1 MLKWMWLI
9 PLLPLAGFTLVGLLG
24 LMKKANDRLAHTI
37 TITAASLS
45 FLLSVACIWN
55 FSHNLAGY
63 QQLAQEH
70 PEKFSVSVGNPDMAD
85 RFAVTAAEWMPLGDV
100 QLKPWGPTGERWA
113 NLSIGWTFSIDALTC
128 VMLLVVTG
136 IGTLIHIYS
145 VGYMHGERGYWRFF
159 AYLNFFLSMM
169 LTLVLAGNVPVMFV
183 GWEGVGLASY
193 LLIGFYYDRV
203 FDSESGMT
211 CSDAGRKAFI
221 TNRIGDFGFLL
232 GALLILLAFGTWDFA
247 AISNA
252 INAHSA
258 FWYAAPLL
266 TLAGVLL
273 FVGATGK
280 SAQIPLY
287 VWLPDAMAGPT
298 PVSALIHAATMVT
311 AGVYML
317 ARTAALYW
325 HAPDAMFVIAV
336 VGGLTAVFAATM
348 GLAQYDLKKILAYST
363 VSQLGYMF
371 LGVGVG
377 AYAAGVF
384 HLVTHA
390 FFKACLFLGAGSV
403 IARAGHSN
411 DTRLYGG
418 LKQWMPV
425 TRLTFLISTLAIA
438 GFPFLSGFMSKDE
451 ILAQA
456 LHSNRGHL
464 AFYAIGCLG
473 AVCTAFYM
481 FRAYYMTF
489 EGDNRSPK
497 WVQAQ
502 LSESPKSMTGV
513 LSILAAGALLVGL
526 IGIPAGVP
534 GLLGSH
540 TDINWFANW
549 LKPVVMARGVAA
561 APTEATHGE
570 HGVGEVAD
578 AHAAEGETATTQASV
593 AHDASADSLSSAG
606 HSGPLYVLREGLKH
620 EPTLAGEWILFAVA
634 CAIFFGGWLMARSF
648 YGNNMKQA
656 IALAPAFA
664 MPRRLLHRKWFV
676 DELYD
681 AVLLT
686 PFHKLCDAF
695 SWFDRMIVDGA
706 VNLSGGGAR
715 FTGQVIKLFQTGV
728 TRHYALW
735 FLIGAVTVVFALMR

>member
-9 PLLPLAGFTLVGLLG
+9 PLLPLAGFVLVGLLG
-24 LMKKANDRLAHTI
+24 LMKKATDTLAHTV

-70 PEKFSVSVGNPDMAD
+70 PEKFSVSVGSPDMAD
-85 RFAVTAAEWMPLGDV
+85 RFAVTAAEWMPLGEV
-100 QLKPWGPTGERWA
+100 QLRPWGPTSERWA
-113 NLSIGWTFSIDALTC
+113 NLSIGWTFAIDALTC

-145 VGYMHGERGYWRFF
+145 TGYMKGERGYWRFF

-221 TNRIGDFGFLL
+221 TNRVGDFGFLL
-232 GALLILLAFGTWDFA
+232 GALLLLLSFGTWDFA
-247 AISNA
+247 GISNA
-252 INAHSA
+252 INAQSS
-258 FWYAAPLL
+258 FWYAAPVL

-317 ARTAALYW
+317 ARTAAIYW
-325 HAPDAMFVIAV
+325 HAPDAMFIIAV
-336 VGGLTAVFAATM
+336 IGGLTAIFAATM
-348 GLAQYDLKKILAYST
+348 GLAQYDIKKILAYST

-377 AYAAGVF
+377 AYAAGIF

-418 LKQWMPV
+418 LKKWMPV
-425 TRLTFLISTLAIA
+425 TRVTFLISTLAIA

-464 AFYAIGCLG
+464 VFYVVGCLG

-489 EGDNRSPK
+489 EGDNRSPQ
-497 WVQAQ
+497 WVQDQ
-502 LSESPKSMTGV
+502 LTESPKSMTGV
-513 LSILAAGALLVGL
+513 LSILATGALLVGL

-534 GLLGSH
+534 GLVGSH
-540 TDINWFANW
+540 TDINWFAKW

-561 APTEATHGE
+561 APAEE
-570 HGVGEVAD
+570 H
-578 AHAAEGETATTQASV
+578 HGETA
-593 AHDASADSLSSAG
+593 AHAEVGGDELAISPHTGS
-606 HSGPLYVLREGLKH
+606 PLHVLREGLKH
-620 EPTLAGEWILFAVA
+620 EPTLAGEWTLFAIA
-634 CAIFFGGWLMARSF
+634 CSIFFAGWLLARAF
-648 YGNNMKQA
+648 YGDNMKKA
-656 IALAPAFA
+656 IALAPALA
-664 MPRRLLHRKWFV
+664 LPRRLLHRKWFV

-681 AVLLT
+681 TVLIN

-695 SWFDRMIVDGA
+695 SWYDRVIVDGA

-735 FLIGAVTVVFALMR
+735 FLIGAVAVVFALMR